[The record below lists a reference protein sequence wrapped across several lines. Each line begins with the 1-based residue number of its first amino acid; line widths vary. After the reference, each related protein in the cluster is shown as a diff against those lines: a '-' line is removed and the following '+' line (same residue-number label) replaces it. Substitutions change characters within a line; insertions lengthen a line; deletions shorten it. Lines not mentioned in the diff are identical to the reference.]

1 MDTVARVLVVLALL
15 AYSVFRLIRYFRYGM
30 ARRVTAV
37 PPSTW
42 GVLPATE
49 TPAVAPVTRSA
60 RFLAGGVSFLV
71 FATANAILWLTLFGV
86 PALNHVP
93 VVWRLFVGIFA
104 NFYLFPFARTAAEKQ
119 LKRMRASAVE
129 DGGNPFG
136 G

>member
-1 MDTVARVLVVLALL
+1 MDTVVRMLVVLALL

-49 TPAVAPVTRSA
+49 TPAAAPVTRSA
-60 RFLAGGVSFLV
+60 RFLAGSVSFLV
-71 FATANAILWLTLFGV
+71 FGMANTILWLALLGL
-86 PALNHVP
+86 PALDHVP
-93 VVWRLFVGIFA
+93 VIWRLFVGIFA
-104 NFYLFPFARTAAEKQ
+104 NFYLFPFARRAGEKQ
-119 LKRMRASAVE
+119 LNRMKASAVE
-129 DGGNPFG
+129 GGGNPFG